1 LHNVFVKFNNP
12 ITWQGNKDKKMR
24 DIYHELVLT
33 YKTWWIFFNSFGRH
47 VGFGLWSTVIIKQ
60 HSSEGQ
66 LEYCASTIDIK
77 CLFIR
82 TSGLQRG
89 SKVYISYLRLEKR
102 EAYRKEVSISAR

>member
-47 VGFGLWSTVIIKQ
+47 VGFGLWSTVIIKTA
-60 HSSEGQ
+60 
-66 LEYCASTIDIK
+66 LFRRTIRI
-77 CLFIR
+77 
-82 TSGLQRG
+82 
-89 SKVYISYLRLEKR
+89 LRFNDW
-102 EAYRKEVSISAR
+102 Y